1 MATLIALGI
10 TAFLISKLFPATS
23 VASSTSFNEDMEDY
37 IVMDVVCDGEL
48 DGDFE

>member
-1 MATLIALGI
+1 MAELIALGI
-10 TAFLISKLFPATS
+10 AVFIFCKLFPTTS
-23 VASSTSFNEDMEDY
+23 VTPERSFDQDVEDF